1 LATNSIFLIL
11 VSSLFHSFWNILT
24 QTSNNSQCFSALKG
38 IWIIFIAIVYFSFTG
53 LPLKVENELFMWALI
68 SGILHG
74 FYILSLSR
82 AYSTEDISYVYPIA
96 RSAPVFVPFFA
107 WLFLGEKISLLIV
120 LAVFVII
127 SAIYILHF
135 DTRLING
142 LKNMY
147 SAIKHNDMRW
157 TFITLFLVVSY
168 SLVDKKAMDKYM
180 FHYPETPFTNG
191 LTFFFLEALIG
202 FIICNI
208 YVFNKIPRNEIM
220 INWSI
225 DWRKCFLAGLATIF
239 SYGLICVVLQFEKLS
254 AIVSLRQVSV
264 LMVVYWGCWKL
275 KEPYGRKRILA
286 GVLVILGVIL
296 ISIDDSVQS
305 G

>member
-11 VSSLFHSFWNILT
+11 ISSLFHSYWNILT
-24 QTSNNSQCFSALKG
+24 QSSNNSQCFSALKG
-38 IWIIFIAIVYFSFTG
+38 IWIIFLAGVYFLFNGFPFNIVY
-53 LPLKVENELFMWALI
+53 ELFIWALF

-96 RSAPVFVPFFA
+96 RSAPVFVPLFA
-107 WLFLGEKISLLIV
+107 WLFLGEKISLLIIIAA
-120 LAVFVII
+120 LFII

-135 DTRLING
+135 DKKLIQG
-142 LKNMY
+142 LKKMY
-147 SAIKHNDMRW
+147 VATGHNDMRW
-157 TFITLFLVVSY
+157 TFITLALVVSY

-180 FHYPETPFTNG
+180 FYYPEQPFTNG
-191 LTFFFLEALIG
+191 LTFFFLEAIIG

-208 YVFNKIPRNEIM
+208 YIFKKFPLEKIIQ
-220 INWSI
+220 NWSL
-225 DWRKCFLAGLATIF
+225 DWRKCFLAAVATTF

-254 AIVSLRQVSV
+254 AVVSLRQMSV

-275 KEPYGRKRILA
+275 NEPYGRQRILA
-286 GVLVILGVIL
+286 GLLVILGVIL
-296 ISIDDSVQS
+296 ISIDENGV
-305 G
+305 

>member
-11 VSSLFHSFWNILT
+11 VSSFFHSFWNILT

-53 LPLKVENELFMWALI
+53 FPLKIENELFLWALI

-82 AYSTEDISYVYPIA
+82 AYNTEDISYVYPIA
-96 RSAPVFVPFFA
+96 RSAPVFVPLFA
-107 WLFLGEKISLLIV
+107 WFFLGEKISLLII
-120 LAVFVII
+120 LAVLVII
-127 SAIYILHF
+127 SAIYLLHF
-135 DTRLING
+135 EAKLIDG
-142 LKNMY
+142 LRNIY
-147 SAIKHNDMRW
+147 RAIKHNDMRW

-180 FHYPETPFTNG
+180 SLYPETPFSNG
-191 LTFFFLEALIG
+191 LTFFFLEAVIG

-208 YVFNKIPRNEIM
+208 YIFNKIPRNKIKH
-220 INWSI
+220 NWSI
-225 DWRKCFLAGLATIF
+225 DWGKCFLASVATTF

-254 AIVSLRQVSV
+254 AVVSLRQVSV

-275 KEPYGRKRILA
+275 NEPYGKKRILA
-286 GVLVILGVIL
+286 GLLVILGVIL
-296 ISIDDSVQS
+296 ISIDDSI
-305 G
+305 

>member
-1 LATNSIFLIL
+1 LATNSIFIILI
-11 VSSLFHSFWNILT
+11 SSLFHSFWNILT

-38 IWIIFIAIVYFSFTG
+38 LWIIFLAAAYFLFNG
-53 LPLKVENELFMWALI
+53 FPLNIGYELFIWALI

-96 RSAPVFVPFFA
+96 RSAPVFVPVFA
-107 WLFLGEKISLLIV
+107 WLFLGEKISLLIIIAA
-120 LAVFVII
+120 LVII

-135 DTRLING
+135 DKKLIQG
-142 LKNMY
+142 LKKMY
-147 SAIKHNDMRW
+147 IAIGHNDMRW
-157 TFITLFLVVSY
+157 TFITLALVVSY

-180 FHYPETPFTNG
+180 FYYPEQPFTNG
-191 LTFFFLEALIG
+191 LTFFFLEAIIG

-208 YVFNKIPRNEIM
+208 YIFKKFPHEEI
-220 INWSI
+220 IQNWSL
-225 DWRKCFLAGLATIF
+225 DWRKCFLAAVATTF

-254 AIVSLRQVSV
+254 AVVSLRQISV

-275 KEPYGRKRILA
+275 KEPYGRQRILA
-286 GVLVILGVIL
+286 GMLIILGVIL
-296 ISIDDSVQS
+296 ISIDENGV
-305 G
+305 

>member
-1 LATNSIFLIL
+1 MATNSIFLIF

-38 IWIIFIAIVYFSFTG
+38 IWIIFIGVAYFLITG
-53 LPLKVENELFMWALI
+53 FPLEIGNELFMWALI

-107 WLFLGEKISLLIV
+107 WLFLGEEISLLII
-120 LAVFVII
+120 LAVLVII

-135 DTRLING
+135 DKNLIQG
-142 LKNMY
+142 LKSMY
-147 SAIKHNDMRW
+147 IAIGHNDMRW
-157 TFITLFLVVSY
+157 TFITLALVVSY
-168 SLVDKKAMDKYM
+168 SLVDKKAMDEYM
-180 FHYPETPFTNG
+180 FYFPDQPFTNG
-191 LTFFFLEALIG
+191 VTFFFLEAIIG
-202 FIICNI
+202 FVICNI
-208 YVFNKIPRNEIM
+208 YIFNKFPLEEI
-220 INWSI
+220 IKNWSL
-225 DWRKCFLAGLATIF
+225 DWRKCFLAAVATTF

-254 AIVSLRQVSV
+254 AVVSLRQISV

-275 KEPYGRKRILA
+275 KEPYGRQRILA
-286 GVLVILGVIL
+286 GLLVILGVIL
-296 ISIDDSVQS
+296 ISIDENGV
-305 G
+305 

>member
-1 LATNSIFLIL
+1 LAPNSIFLIL
-11 VSSLFHSFWNILT
+11 ISSLFHSFWNILT

-38 IWIIFIAIVYFSFTG
+38 VWIIFLAAAYFLFNG
-53 LPLKVENELFMWALI
+53 FPLNIGYELFIWALI

-96 RSAPVFVPFFA
+96 RSAPVFIPLFA
-107 WLFLGEKISLLIV
+107 WLFLGEKISLLIIIAA
-120 LAVFVII
+120 LVII

-135 DTRLING
+135 DKKLIQG
-142 LKNMY
+142 LKKMY
-147 SAIKHNDMRW
+147 IAIGHNDMRW
-157 TFITLFLVVSY
+157 TFITLALVVSY

-180 FHYPETPFTNG
+180 FYYPEQPFTNG
-191 LTFFFLEALIG
+191 LTFFFLEAIIG

-208 YVFNKIPRNEIM
+208 YIFKKFPLEKIIQ
-220 INWSI
+220 NWSL
-225 DWRKCFLAGLATIF
+225 DWGKCFLAAVATTL

-254 AIVSLRQVSV
+254 AVVSLRQISV

-275 KEPYGRKRILA
+275 KEPYGRQRILA
-286 GVLVILGVIL
+286 GMLIILGVIL
-296 ISIDDSVQS
+296 ISIDENGV
-305 G
+305 